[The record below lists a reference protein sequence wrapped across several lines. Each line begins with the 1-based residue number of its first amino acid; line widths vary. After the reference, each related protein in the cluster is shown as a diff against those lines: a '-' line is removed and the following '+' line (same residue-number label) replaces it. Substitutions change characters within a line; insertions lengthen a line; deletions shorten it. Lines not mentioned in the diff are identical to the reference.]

1 MLTKSITEEG
11 IRMKNPLLTLQGTI
25 IAGIVITVVMV
36 VIVKLAS

>member
-1 MLTKSITEEG
+1 
-11 IRMKNPLLTLQGTI
+11 MKNPLLTLQGTI